1 MVRIVYNSKPYEI
14 HAGRRFQD
22 VVREDFE
29 ENLEDVIAVSLDGIL
44 LGLASSVVHGGEA
57 KIVWKDDP
65 EAVGI
70 VRHSSAH
77 LMAQAIKRLFKGVRL
92 AIGPATDTGFY
103 YDVDLDVS
111 LSQEDL
117 VRIEEEMAHIRE
129 ENLPIERIEMPREE
143 AIKLFDGMGERY
155 KVELL
160 KEIKDDTVSLYRQ
173 GEFIDLCRGP
183 HVPST
188 GMLRAFK
195 LESLAGAYW
204 RGNEHNPMLQRI
216 YGLAFPKEEQLQE
229 QLAFMEEVK
238 RRDHRRLGAQLEL
251 FAVSEKVGGGLILWL
266 PNGTILREL
275 IESDLKARQK
285 RAGYQFVNT
294 PHVALSE
301 LWRTSGHLDFY
312 EQSMFPAME
321 LEGASYR
328 VKPMNCPFHI
338 QIYEQRVRS
347 YRDLPLRLAEFG
359 TVYRFERSGTLHGL
373 LRVRGFT
380 QDDAHVF
387 CKPSDLSA
395 EIEAILGLMDEIYRQ
410 YHFDRYEV
418 FLSTRPERYVGDGKS
433 WDMATQALESAL
445 KAKGIAYQIDPGE
458 GVFYGPKIDVKVLD
472 SIGRLWQC
480 TTIQVD
486 FNLPERFGL
495 SYTDGDGV
503 RKPPIMVHRALL
515 GSLERFVGILTEHY
529 AGYFPFW
536 MAPVQALIVPVSQ
549 SQLSYARELASF
561 FAEKDLRIQVD
572 ETDERLGLKIRRS
585 ELKKIPAILVVGKKE
600 EASGTISLRLTGS
613 GQTQTMSREQLLAIF
628 WTAVASRAKELS
640 ALSVG

>member
-1 MVRIVYNSKPYEI
+1 MVRIVHNGKTYDILK
-14 HAGRRFQD
+14 GRRFQD
-22 VVREDFE
+22 IVQEVFKES
-29 ENLEDVIAVSLDGIL
+29 LQDVIAVSLEGTL
-44 LGLASSVVHGGEA
+44 LDIDSPVECGGEVRV
-57 KIVWKDDP
+57 IRTDDP

-77 LMAQAIKRLFKGVRL
+77 LMAQAVKRLFKGARL
-92 AIGPATDTGFY
+92 AIGPATDAGFY
-103 YDVDLDVS
+103 YDIDIDAPLN
-111 LSQEDL
+111 QEDL
-117 VRIEEEMAHIRE
+117 TRIEEEMARIRE
-129 ENLPIERIEMPREE
+129 ENLPIERLEIAKKE
-143 AIKLFDGMGERY
+143 AVKLFEGMGEHY

-160 KEIKDDTVSLYRQ
+160 KEIKEETVSLYKQ
-173 GEFIDLCRGP
+173 GEFVDLCRGP

-216 YGLAFPKEEQLQE
+216 YGLAFPKEEQLKE
-229 QLAFMEEVK
+229 QLAFLEEVK

-251 FAVSEKVGGGLILWL
+251 FAVSGKVGGGLILWL
-266 PNGTILREL
+266 PNGALLREF
-275 IESDLKARQK
+275 IEQDLKTRQK
-285 RAGYQFVNT
+285 RTGYQFVVT

-328 VKPMNCPFHI
+328 VKPMNCPFHT

-347 YRDLPLRLAEFG
+347 YRDLPFRLAEFG

-380 QDDAHVF
+380 QDDAHIF

-395 EIEAILGLMDEIYRQ
+395 EIESILTLMEELYRQ

-418 FLSTRPERYVGDGKS
+418 FLSTRPERYVGDEES
-433 WDMATQALESAL
+433 WDLSTRALESAL
-445 KAKGIAYQIDPGE
+445 KAKGIAYRVDPGE

-495 SYTDGDGV
+495 VYTDIDGT

-529 AGYFPFW
+529 AGHFPFW
-536 MAPVQALIVPVSQ
+536 LAPVQALIVPVSQ
-549 SQLSYARELASF
+549 AQLSYAKEIASF
-561 FAEKDLRIQVD
+561 LSEKDLRVQVD

-585 ELKKIPAILVVGKKE
+585 ELKKIPAVLVVGKNE
-600 EASGTISLRLTGS
+600 EASGTISVRVTGS
-613 GQTQTMSREQLLAIF
+613 GKTQTMSREQILTIF
-628 WTAVASRAKELS
+628 WAAVASRAKELS
-640 ALSVG
+640 MIGVG